1 MAIVDAKTLSLSP
14 IQSKSSVAGFIDVT
28 LMSNI
33 HRKKKSESESSDWED
48 ETFCRLNEQDE
59 YLQETYGNEL
69 PKLRWVLHFAVKVRY
84 LKILGWLWSWVP
96 TSDGCHWVSSRQW
109 LGQPSEY
116 GVCIIHSLICVC
128 WQLCTRCI
136 VQTGHIFIISR
147 RDCQS
152 ISCGSTGVWAQSHF
166 GEEFNTDFDK
176 EWCSYAMCD
185 LWICAGIIHRWG

>member
-1 MAIVDAKTLSLSP
+1 
-14 IQSKSSVAGFIDVT
+14 
-28 LMSNI
+28 MSNI

-48 ETFCRLNEQDE
+48 ETFLPVDEQDE

-136 VQTGHIFIISR
+136 VQQVIFSSSPEEIANPSRADPREFEPKVTLEKNSTRTLTRNGVVTLCVTYGFVLESYIGEGKSPQGWDKTSTSKVSHSSLLIINLFLMS
-147 RDCQS
+147 
-152 ISCGSTGVWAQSHF
+152 
-166 GEEFNTDFDK
+166 
-176 EWCSYAMCD
+176 
-185 LWICAGIIHRWG
+185 